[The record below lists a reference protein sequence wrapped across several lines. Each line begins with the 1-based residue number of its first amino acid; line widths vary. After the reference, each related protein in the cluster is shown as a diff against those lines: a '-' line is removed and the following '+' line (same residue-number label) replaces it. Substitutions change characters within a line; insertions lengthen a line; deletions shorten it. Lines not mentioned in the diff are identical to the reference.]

1 MRKRVVRR
9 IGAIAVLTAMV
20 CSVTACGTKTAES
33 AGAPETTG
41 KSSAGSTEGTG
52 SAEAPKKMRYVAP
65 GSDWEKEDEIIGLV
79 NEKLQREGVNIEV
92 ELVRIPWDAWDQKVN
107 LMLSTGEEFELL
119 HVMQDRKSATVLRS
133 QNAIQPL
140 NDYLDNFPDLKETL
154 SERWP
159 EFTVNGEILAVPV
172 KPNYYISRDY
182 GRIFYRQDIFE
193 KAGGKVPE
201 TVDEVIE
208 LAQKMQDILMED
220 TGEKCYTW
228 LHTLSRPATWLHRS
242 YEEAPFIVDNTMGI
256 AKCNMDGTV
265 DSFYESD
272 IFKRDCE
279 TYQKMYELGLIDPD
293 ILTTDSEDRSN
304 AADYGKFIFGF
315 ETIDYQSESTMTKNV
330 GAYMGDFWLNPELGN
345 VEYFGI
351 YNGNAV
357 PVSCKDPNVPLSFLN
372 WLYGDAENYQ
382 LFMYGVEGETYK
394 KVDDNMMETIFGADG
409 KPLYKYDDW
418 QMGNA
423 DYRLYDATATET
435 LMKMYT
441 TPVTGTNVRTP
452 LVGFNFDPI
461 NVSNEVANLTNE
473 IITSIYPIKFGVVD
487 YDDNIDQ
494 AIQRLKAAGLDKV
507 LEEYSKQYKEHYEAN
522 KDLVGV
528 FQK

>member
-1 MRKRVVRR
+1 MKREARR
-9 IGAIAVLTAMV
+9 IAAIALAMAITG
-20 CSVTACGTKTAES
+20 SLTACGTKTTDPGSSQES
-33 AGAPETTG
+33 GTTSG
-41 KSSAGSTEGTG
+41 TAAASKSVG

-65 GSDWEKEDEIIGLV
+65 GSNWEKEDEIIGLV
-79 NEKLQREGVNIEV
+79 NEKLQKDGVNIEV

-119 HVMQDRKSATVLRS
+119 HVMQDVKSATVLRS

-140 NDYLDNFPDLKETL
+140 NDYLDNFPHLKETL

-159 EFTVNGEILAVPV
+159 EFTVKGEILAVPV

-182 GRIFYRQDIFE
+182 GRIFYREDIFE
-193 KAGGKVPE
+193 KAGGNVPE

-208 LAQKMQDILMED
+208 LAQKMQEILIAE

-228 LHTLSRPATWLHRS
+228 LHSLSRPATWLHRS

-265 DSFYESD
+265 ESFYESD

-279 TYQKMYELGLIDPD
+279 TYSRLYDLGLVDPD

-304 AADYGKFIFGF
+304 AAEYGKFIFGF
-315 ETIDYQSESTMTKNV
+315 ETIDYQGESTMTKNI
-330 GAYMGDFWLNPELGN
+330 GATLGDFWLNPELGN

-357 PVSCKDPNVPLSFLN
+357 PTACKDPNVPLSFMD
-372 WLYGDAENYQ
+372 WLYQDEENNH
-382 LFMYGVEGETYK
+382 LFMYGVEGETYNRVEENK
-394 KVDDNMMETIFGADG
+394 METIFGANG
-409 KPLYKYDDW
+409 KPLYKFDDW
-418 QMGNA
+418 QIGNA
-423 DYRLYDATATET
+423 DFRLYDVTATDT
-435 LMKMYT
+435 LVEMYT
-441 TPVTGTNVRTP
+441 TPVTGTSVRTP
-452 LVGFNFDPI
+452 MVGFNFDPV

-473 IITSIYPIKFGVVD
+473 IITSIYPIKYGVVD
-487 YDDNIDQ
+487 YDSNIDQ

-507 LEEYSKQYKEHYEAN
+507 LEEYSRQYQEHYEAN
-522 KDLVGV
+522 KDLIGV
-528 FQK
+528 FEK